1 GYESLHITVMGPK
14 GKWVEVQIRTRRM
27 DEVAERGLAAHWRYK
42 GVKNESG
49 LLDDWLNSMR
59 EALEEHSE
67 SDSMKVMD
75 RFKLDL
81 YEDEVF
87 VFTPKG
93 DLYKMAKGATVLDF
107 AFHIHSQLGSKCVGG
122 KINGK
127 IVPLRQT
134 LNSGDQVEITTSN
147 TQTPKQNWLNIATT
161 TKART
166 KIRQALKELNTT
178 QCDLAKE
185 MLERKFKNRKIEYDE
200 SVMMHLIKRMGY
212 KSVTDF
218 YQHIAD
224 EVSDVNDILEK
235 YIEQQKHDNREDT
248 VSNAQGV
255 ENFNLPTPTDDE
267 VVDQEDV
274 LLIDKHLTGVD
285 FKLAKCCNPIY
296 GDEVFGFV
304 TVTNG
309 IKIHRKSCPN
319 ANQMRERF
327 GYRIVKAE
335 WTGKSYGT
343 KYTVMLHVVG
353 NNDIGIVTNITSVIS
368 KETDV
373 SLRSINIESND
384 GLFACTLTVMVNDTS
399 RMETL
404 IKKLTTIRGVK
415 QVNRY

>member
-1 GYESLHITVMGPK
+1 
-14 GKWVEVQIRTRRM
+14 
-27 DEVAERGLAAHWRYK
+27 
-42 GVKNESG
+42 
-49 LLDDWLNSMR
+49 
-59 EALEEHSE
+59 
-67 SDSMKVMD
+67 MKVMD
-75 RFKLDL
+75 QFKLDL

-134 LNSGDQVEITTSN
+134 LNSGDQVEITTSS

-200 SVMMHLIKRMGY
+200 SVMMHLIKRIGY
-212 KSVTDF
+212 KNVTDF

-224 EVSDVNDILEK
+224 EVLDVNDILEK
-235 YIEQQKHDNREDT
+235 YIEQQKHDNREDAIP
-248 VSNAQGV
+248 NAPGV
-255 ENFNLPTPTDDE
+255 EGFNLQTPTDE
-267 VVDQEDV
+267 IVEQEDV

-309 IKIHRKSCPN
+309 IKIHRKNCSN

-335 WTGKSYGT
+335 WTGKSHET

-353 NNDIGIVTNITSVIS
+353 NNDIGIVTNITSVIA

-399 RMETL
+399 RMEIL